1 MTSAPSTSSPG
12 TSVPGTPV
20 PGLGDIVAIITAEP
34 IDESMIRRAVE
45 APESGA
51 VVLFCGVVRNH
62 DGGRPIISLDY
73 QSHPDAEFLLNQ
85 CCEEVARK
93 SGLRVAA
100 AHRVGSLQIGDI
112 ALYAA
117 VAASHR
123 KEAFDTCQELVERIK
138 ATIPIWKRQYF
149 VGGVTEWVG
158 L

>member
-1 MTSAPSTSSPG
+1 MASAPSLDDVVAMITS
-12 TSVPGTPV
+12 
-20 PGLGDIVAIITAEP
+20 EP
-34 IDESMIRRAVE
+34 IDEAVIRHAVE

-62 DGGRPIISLDY
+62 DDGRPIISLDY
-73 QSHPDAEFLLNQ
+73 QSHPDAEFLLRQ
-85 CCEEVARK
+85 CCAEISAK

>member
-1 MTSAPSTSSPG
+1 MDDVLAVITS
-12 TSVPGTPV
+12 
-20 PGLGDIVAIITAEP
+20 EP
-34 IDESMIRRAVE
+34 IDEAAIRGAVE

-62 DGGRPIISLDY
+62 DDGRGILSLDY
-73 QSHPDAEFLLNQ
+73 QAHPDAQYLLAE
-85 CCEEVARK
+85 CCRKASEK

-100 AHRVGSLQIGDI
+100 AHRIGSLQIGDI

-117 VAASHR
+117 VAAAHR
-123 KEAFDTCQELVERIK
+123 KEAFDTCQALVEEIK

>member
-1 MTSAPSTSSPG
+1 MSFLPPDTISGNAG
-12 TSVPGTPV
+12 ASVLAMV
-20 PGLGDIVAIITAEP
+20 TAEP
-34 IDESMIRRAVE
+34 IDESVIRAAVE

-62 DGGRPIISLDY
+62 DDGRAILSLDY
-73 QSHPDAEFLLNQ
+73 EAHPDAEFLLTQ
-85 CCEEVARK
+85 CCQEVADK
-93 SGLRVAA
+93 TGLRVAA
-100 AHRVGSLQIGDI
+100 AHRVGALKIGDI

-123 KEAFDTCQELVERIK
+123 REAFEACQELVENIK

>member
-1 MTSAPSTSSPG
+1 MASAPSLDDVVAMITS
-12 TSVPGTPV
+12 
-20 PGLGDIVAIITAEP
+20 EP
-34 IDESMIRRAVE
+34 IDEAVIRQAVE

-62 DGGRPIISLDY
+62 DDGRPIISLDY
-73 QSHPDAEFLLNQ
+73 QSHPDAEFLLRQ
-85 CCEEVARK
+85 CCEEIAAT